1 MADTRKTLIIQI
13 SGLKRLSIKKKI
25 LECIQALGGTYLGG
39 SIYRDCTTHLIV
51 RRACA
56 SEKFL
61 AASAAGKWILPPE
74 YVLDSGKHGRWL
86 NEQSYQWHSSVLKDW
101 SPRELQILNSA
112 KCWRQKLASSK
123 MPGAFQGWKVVL
135 LTEDDEHRQMF
146 ERVLKA
152 GNAIVY
158 QQISASSEI
167 THVFKKKVEIDKEHM
182 KALNVPCYSVSYI
195 GEYLYGKEIAES
207 RAHMLDSD
215 EENCLDLSQCS
226 TVNSQTDILTDFDMG
241 DEECSKLENTL
252 KDEICA
258 PEALKSKY
266 VPTLIDCYIT
276 DVPQGQ
282 SINSGFSQGSIH
294 RIEYLLADALFTE
307 ALEELRYC
315 LSAGGL
321 PPAPLIH
328 SLMKHALEGDAGPV
342 FSPMFMGILLEIL
355 HHNPPWRV
363 PLRVSY
369 FLDILQ
375 CPDCKKGTW
384 SLLEMAIRFCID
396 GGPFCHHT
404 PGPVQPGLTEFLVEL
419 LRYFLRLIE
428 YDLHDL
434 NSNNSGDWKGAN
446 PTVLV
451 KIFWSVWEKSK
462 LTTNPIERL
471 TEFVVI
477 ATKWLNASKEAAKIE
492 LVYILHSIL
501 GVVVEYW
508 IRENLNWDLTEKGV
522 KDLAEYLVMLCEDFS
537 FTDLETLITY
547 QQSPWLNMFTADAI
561 YRKFCLQNSIAFH
574 PEPLSLFKIVSSYVT
589 ALGRLSSSGPSRGR
603 NPGGKKMG
611 PWPGIEPHTPE
622 FTPSDDSQ
630 SPANVLPNL
639 PAFKKSIGDSKP
651 LPAHMNIPKGLHK
664 VNMVGETLLHRAC
677 KRNQVERL
685 IGALHVPG
693 VDINVKDH
701 AGWTPLH
708 EACNHGSIECVHAIL
723 QHCPDVDLLTQVD
736 GVSPL
741 HDALSVGELDI
752 AKLLLRQG
760 GAVLLQQRDKS
771 GRTPLDYVHS
781 QPLKEELLDIVREG
795 NSPRDG
801 QGDKLLDGAFLEMC
815 SCLLSC
821 LIMNYLV
828 VYNLPMHGSF
838 ESSEEVNSQLARF
851 VAVHTF
857 EKVTSMWKESRLIRH
872 AKDIETLLKM
882 SEYYQQV
889 PNVLKKGC
897 GIHSEILLA
906 YLQILA
912 FQSEQLN
919 KNQG

>member
-1 MADTRKTLIIQI
+1 
-13 SGLKRLSIKKKI
+13 
-25 LECIQALGGTYLGG
+25 
-39 SIYRDCTTHLIV
+39 
-51 RRACA
+51 
-56 SEKFL
+56 
-61 AASAAGKWILPPE
+61 
-74 YVLDSGKHGRWL
+74 
-86 NEQSYQWHSSVLKDW
+86 
-101 SPRELQILNSA
+101 
-112 KCWRQKLASSK
+112 

-195 GEYLYGKEIAES
+195 GEYLYGKDIAES

-226 TVNSQTDILTDFDMG
+226 TVNSLTDILTDFDMG

-328 SLMKHALEGDAGPV
+328 SLMKHALE
-342 FSPMFMGILLEIL
+342 
-355 HHNPPWRV
+355 
-363 PLRVSY
+363 
-369 FLDILQ
+369 
-375 CPDCKKGTW
+375 
-384 SLLEMAIRFCID
+384 
-396 GGPFCHHT
+396 
-404 PGPVQPGLTEFLVEL
+404 
-419 LRYFLRLIE
+419 
-428 YDLHDL
+428 
-434 NSNNSGDWKGAN
+434 
-446 PTVLV
+446 
-451 KIFWSVWEKSK
+451 
-462 LTTNPIERL
+462 
-471 TEFVVI
+471 
-477 ATKWLNASKEAAKIE
+477 AAKIE

-574 PEPLSLFKIVSSYVT
+574 PEPLSLFKI
-589 ALGRLSSSGPSRGR
+589 SRR
-603 NPGGKKMG
+603 KLCFYC
-611 PWPGIEPHTPE
+611 GI
-622 FTPSDDSQ
+622 FGIV
-630 SPANVLPNL
+630 A
-639 PAFKKSIGDSKP
+639 
-651 LPAHMNIPKGLHK
+651 
-664 VNMVGETLLHRAC
+664 
-677 KRNQVERL
+677 
-685 IGALHVPG
+685 
-693 VDINVKDH
+693 DH

-708 EACNHGSIECVHAIL
+708 EACNHGSVECVHAIL

-781 QPLKEELLDIVREG
+781 LPLKEELLDIVREG

-857 EKVTSMWKESRLIRH
+857 EKVTSMWKESQLIRH

-889 PNVLKKGC
+889 PTVLKKSC

-919 KNQG
+919 KKQG